1 MCRSA
6 TLSYMLFWVFFV
18 TPFLCGAV
26 CLCMLACMM
35 FYKDPVLFLFAFGVP
50 IILLIIIDTFLNI
63 VIVIDNKISMKKLN
77 KSWQS
82 FAGQFGLEF
91 NEARVTM
98 ICKARSKGP
107 NISGF
112 YRNHNIWL
120 SSRSYSDTPETITVD
135 MRAINYDGS
144 IWGYDD
150 SPTYNSSLYID
161 LNNME
166 NLPIDEGKLK
176 RIFDEHVQSKL
187 VDLKNPKTWNVDG
200 KGINIHWLQFLR
212 DKSEL
217 QLIIDTIINIAEDV
231 EKRRVPHLT

>member
-1 MCRSA
+1 MRRST
-6 TLSYMLFWVFFV
+6 TLSDMFFWIFFA

-26 CLCMLACMM
+26 CLGMLACMM
-35 FYKDPVLFLFAFGVP
+35 FYKNPVLFLFVFGVP
-50 IILLIIIDTFLNI
+50 IILLILISIILNLVII
-63 VIVIDNKISMKKLN
+63 VDDKMSMKKLN

-82 FAGQFGLEF
+82 FAGKFGLEF
-91 NEARVTM
+91 KKGKVAM
-98 ICKARSKGP
+98 IGEARSKGP

-120 SSRSYSDTPETITVD
+120 SSRSYSDTPETIKVD
-135 MRAINYDGS
+135 MRAIRYDGS
-144 IWGYDD
+144 IWGYED

-166 NLPIDEGKLK
+166 KLPIDEGKLK

-200 KGINIHWLQFLR
+200 KGINIHWLQFLK

-217 QLIIDTIINIAEDV
+217 QLIMDTIINIAEDV
-231 EKRRVPHLT
+231 EKHRVPHLT